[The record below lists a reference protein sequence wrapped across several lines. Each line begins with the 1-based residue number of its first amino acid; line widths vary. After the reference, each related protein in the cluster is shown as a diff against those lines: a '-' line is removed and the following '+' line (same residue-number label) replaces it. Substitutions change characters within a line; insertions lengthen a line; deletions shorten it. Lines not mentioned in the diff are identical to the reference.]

1 MIRCEDRVSLVLK
14 LDALVFCLLARVLIP
29 FDLFCG
35 ELLYFSP
42 AFGKMLLYAQYI
54 CVYDVEIRPFLRTE
68 ISSKRFTHQKIAE
81 KM

>member
-14 LDALVFCLLARVLIP
+14 LDALLCLLARVLIP

-35 ELLYFSP
+35 EALHFSP
-42 AFGKMLLYAQYI
+42 AFGKTLLYTQYI
-54 CVYDVEIRPFLRTE
+54 RAYDVEIRPFLRTDM
-68 ISSKRFTHQKIAE
+68 SSKRFTDQRVAE